1 MERSFLT
8 SRVFTPN
15 NHYLSHIPYM
25 IEQMGP
31 LRFISCR
38 ASERNIKTHTRNIRS
53 ASKPSENASNNI
65 LKREVLQSCGIKE
78 SMDEQLHVT
87 YHPDSFHCLDPNDSN
102 APALWEPASS
112 FVTLGNG
119 TTCGGLNDDFV
130 IKALQTCYSRLVDH
144 VVHVDLE
151 NYDVLLAKRL
161 WLRSFVISSALYRK
175 HLHLDIRADNFVL
188 FETGIYTG

>member
-1 MERSFLT
+1 MERGFLT

-15 NHYLSHIPYM
+15 NHYLTHIPYM

-78 SMDEQLHVT
+78 SMDEQPHVT
-87 YHPDSFHCLDPNDSN
+87 NHPDSFCCLDPNDPN
-102 APALWEPASS
+102 GPALWEPASS
-112 FVTLGNG
+112 FVTLENG
-119 TTCGGLNDDFV
+119 TVCGGLNDDV
-130 IKALQTCYSRLVDH
+130 IVRALQTCYSRLGDH

-151 NYDVLLAKRL
+151 NYHVLLAKRL
-161 WLRSFVISSALYRK
+161 WLHSFVISSALYRK